1 MGLFDL
7 FKKNKN
13 IITDNGLNIIYY
25 DNGKGT
31 IKEQFTKTNGLIHGE
46 YVEYDRNGEYQKN
59 EYIKGERC
67 LTSEEKQQ
75 KEIQDEINKKVQ
87 DQIDNF
93 LVLDNLV
100 SKITHIPH
108 LMQMENLTIEI
119 YTKWIYDKLSKS
131 FDEETIKFYL
141 YSKRN
146 FFIKNYI
153 VWGDETRLNDELFT
167 EIINF
172 YPKRRLIRQRLFEP
186 TISQILL
193 FDLLIDK
200 HTGRVIISEF
210 SVQFHGIDESIFYQD
225 SIFFGLDLD
234 SYKLIHDV
242 LTKSEEKYHK
252 YLSNE
257 SFKRTFKDMYVPKY
271 ESEETIIE
279 IATNEINLIC
289 NNNKINQKVI
299 LSIAQDFKQG
309 LG

>member
-1 MGLFDL
+1 MGVFDL
-7 FKKNKN
+7 FRKNKN
-13 IITDNGLNIIYY
+13 IITDNGLNIIHY

-31 IKEQFTKTNGLIHGE
+31 IKEQFTKLNGLIDGE
-46 YVEYDRNGEYQKN
+46 YIEYGRNGEYQKN

-146 FFIKNYI
+146 FFIKDYI
-153 VWGDETRLNDELFT
+153 E
-167 EIINF
+167 
-172 YPKRRLIRQRLFEP
+172 
-186 TISQILL
+186 S
-193 FDLLIDK
+193 
-200 HTGRVIISEF
+200 IISNN
-210 SVQFHGIDESIFYQD
+210 IF
-225 SIFFGLDLD
+225 IFF
-234 SYKLIHDV
+234 K
-242 LTKSEEKYHK
+242 
-252 YLSNE
+252 
-257 SFKRTFKDMYVPKY
+257 
-271 ESEETIIE
+271 
-279 IATNEINLIC
+279 
-289 NNNKINQKVI
+289 
-299 LSIAQDFKQG
+299 
-309 LG
+309 